1 MVCLLLKKEKSPVM
15 KQNNK
20 LFLVLFIILIIAITL
35 LSLLPPKSGIELGKS
50 DKLNHFLAYAILSL
64 NFGFISSNIRS
75 YFIGI
80 PFLIAYGLL
89 IEFFQGF
96 VPGRDPS
103 FYDTLA
109 NSVGVFL
116 GFFIFRFNMIF
127 SYIKTLF

>member
-1 MVCLLLKKEKSPVM
+1 MVYLLLKKEKNSAM
-15 KQNNK
+15 KQKNK
-20 LFLVLFIILIIAITL
+20 LFLVLFIILIIAITV
-35 LSLLPPKSGIELGKS
+35 LSLLPPKSGLELGKS

-64 NFGFISSNIRS
+64 NFGFLSTKNRS

-103 FYDTLA
+103 FYDALA
-109 NSVGVFL
+109 NSAGVFS
-116 GFFIFRFNMIF
+116 GFFVICLF
-127 SYIKTLF
+127 SRIKK

>member
-1 MVCLLLKKEKSPVM
+1 MVYLLLKKEKSSDM
-15 KQNNK
+15 KQKNK
-20 LFLVLFIILIIAITL
+20 LFLVLFIILIIAITV
-35 LSLLPPKSGIELGKS
+35 LSLLPPKSGLELGKS

-64 NFGFISSNIRS
+64 NFGFISTKIRS

-103 FYDTLA
+103 FYDALA
-109 NSVGVFL
+109 NFVGVFS
-116 GFFIFRFNMIF
+116 GFFIFRLF
-127 SYIKTLF
+127 SRIKK

>member
-1 MVCLLLKKEKSPVM
+1 MVYLLLKKEKNSAM
-15 KQNNK
+15 KQKNK
-20 LFLVLFIILIIAITL
+20 LFLVLFIILIIAITV
-35 LSLLPPKSGIELGKS
+35 LSLLPPKSGLELGKS

-64 NFGFISSNIRS
+64 NFGFLSTKNRS

-103 FYDTLA
+103 FYDALA

-116 GFFIFRFNMIF
+116 GFFIFRLY
-127 SYIKTLF
+127 SRIKK

>member
-1 MVCLLLKKEKSPVM
+1 MAYQLLKKEKNSAM
-15 KQNNK
+15 KQKNK
-20 LFLVLFIILIIAITL
+20 LFLVLFIILIIAITV
-35 LSLLPPKSGIELGKS
+35 LSLLPPKSGLELGKS

-64 NFGFISSNIRS
+64 NFGFLSTKIRS

-103 FYDTLA
+103 LYDALA
-109 NSVGVFL
+109 NSAGVFS
-116 GFFIFRFNMIF
+116 GFFIFSLF
-127 SYIKTLF
+127 SRIKK

>member
-1 MVCLLLKKEKSPVM
+1 MDCLHLKKEKSSAM
-15 KQNNK
+15 KQKNK

-35 LSLLPPKSGIELGKS
+35 LSLLPPKSDFELGKS

-64 NFGFISSNIRS
+64 NFGFLSTKIRS

-103 FYDTLA
+103 FYDALA
-109 NSVGVFL
+109 NSVGVFS
-116 GFFIFRFNMIF
+116 GFFIFCLF
-127 SYIKTLF
+127 SRIKK

>member
-1 MVCLLLKKEKSPVM
+1 MACLLLKKEKSSDM
-15 KQNNK
+15 KQKNK
-20 LFLVLFIILIIAITL
+20 LFLTLFIILIIAITV
-35 LSLLPPKSGIELGKS
+35 LSLLPPKSGLELGKS

-89 IEFFQGF
+89 IEFFQGL

-103 FYDTLA
+103 FYDALA
-109 NSVGVFL
+109 NSVGIFL
-116 GFFIFRFNMIF
+116 GFFIFRLC
-127 SYIKTLF
+127 SRIKK

>member
-1 MVCLLLKKEKSPVM
+1 MVCLLLKKEKSPAM

-64 NFGFISSNIRS
+64 NFGFISSKIRS

>member
-1 MVCLLLKKEKSPVM
+1 MVYLLLKKEKSSDM
-15 KQNNK
+15 EQKNK
-20 LFLVLFIILIIAITL
+20 LFLVLFIILIIAITV
-35 LSLLPPKSGIELGKS
+35 LSLLPPKSGLELGKS

-64 NFGFISSNIRS
+64 NFGFISTKIRS

-103 FYDTLA
+103 FYDALA
-109 NSVGVFL
+109 NFVGVFS
-116 GFFIFRFNMIF
+116 GFFIFRLF
-127 SYIKTLF
+127 SRIKQ

>member
-64 NFGFISSNIRS
+64 NFGFISTKIRS

-80 PFLIAYGLL
+80 PFLITYGLL

>member
-1 MVCLLLKKEKSPVM
+1 M
-15 KQNNK
+15 KQKNK
-20 LFLVLFIILIIAITL
+20 LFLVLFIILIIAITI

-64 NFGFISSNIRS
+64 NFGFLSTKIRS

>member
-1 MVCLLLKKEKSPVM
+1 MDCLLLKKEKSSDM
-15 KQNNK
+15 KQKNK
-20 LFLVLFIILIIAITL
+20 LFLVLFIILIIAITV
-35 LSLLPPKSGIELGKS
+35 LSLLPPKSGLELGKS

-64 NFGFISSNIRS
+64 NFGFISTKIRS

-80 PFLIAYGLL
+80 PFLIAYGLI

-96 VPGRDPS
+96 VPGRDTS

-116 GFFIFRFNMIF
+116 GFFIFRLF
-127 SYIKTLF
+127 SRVKK

>member
-1 MVCLLLKKEKSPVM
+1 MAYLLLKKEKSSAM
-15 KQNNK
+15 KQKNK

-35 LSLLPPKSGIELGKS
+35 LSLLPPKSDFELGKS

-64 NFGFISSNIRS
+64 NFGFLSTKIRS
-75 YFIGI
+75 YFVGI

-103 FYDTLA
+103 FYDALA
-109 NSVGVFL
+109 NSVGVFS
-116 GFFIFRFNMIF
+116 GFFIFCLF
-127 SYIKTLF
+127 SRIKK

>member
-1 MVCLLLKKEKSPVM
+1 MAYQLLKKEKNSAM
-15 KQNNK
+15 KQKNK

-35 LSLLPPKSGIELGKS
+35 LSLLPPKSGFELGKS

-64 NFGFISSNIRS
+64 NFGFISTKIRS

-103 FYDTLA
+103 FYDALA
-109 NSVGVFL
+109 NSAGVFS
-116 GFFIFRFNMIF
+116 GFFIFSLF
-127 SYIKTLF
+127 SRIKK

>member
-1 MVCLLLKKEKSPVM
+1 MKKEKSPVM

-64 NFGFISSNIRS
+64 NFGFISSKIRS

>member
-1 MVCLLLKKEKSPVM
+1 MAYQLLKKEKNSAM
-15 KQNNK
+15 KQKNK
-20 LFLVLFIILIIAITL
+20 LFLVLFIILIIAITV
-35 LSLLPPKSGIELGKS
+35 LSLLPPKSGLELGKS

-64 NFGFISSNIRS
+64 NFGFLSTKIRS

-103 FYDTLA
+103 FYDALA
-109 NSVGVFL
+109 NSAGVFS
-116 GFFIFRFNMIF
+116 GFFIFSLF
-127 SYIKTLF
+127 SRIKK

>member
-1 MVCLLLKKEKSPVM
+1 MVYLLLKKEKSSDM
-15 KQNNK
+15 KQKNK
-20 LFLVLFIILIIAITL
+20 LFFVLFIILIIAITV
-35 LSLLPPKSGIELGKS
+35 LSLLPPKSGLELGKS

-64 NFGFISSNIRS
+64 NFGFISTKIRS

-103 FYDTLA
+103 FYDALA
-109 NSVGVFL
+109 NFVGVFS
-116 GFFIFRFNMIF
+116 GFFIFRLF
-127 SYIKTLF
+127 SRIKK

>member
-1 MVCLLLKKEKSPVM
+1 MVYLLLKKEKSSDM
-15 KQNNK
+15 KQKNK

-35 LSLLPPKSGIELGKS
+35 LSLLPPKSGLELGKS

-64 NFGFISSNIRS
+64 NFGFISTKIRS

-103 FYDTLA
+103 FYDALA
-109 NSVGVFL
+109 NFVGVFS
-116 GFFIFRFNMIF
+116 GFFIFRLF
-127 SYIKTLF
+127 SRIKK

>member
-1 MVCLLLKKEKSPVM
+1 MACLLLKKEKSSDM
-15 KQNNK
+15 KQKNK
-20 LFLVLFIILIIAITL
+20 LFLVLFIFLIIAITL
-35 LSLLPPKSGIELGKS
+35 LSLLPPKSDFEFGKS

-64 NFGFISSNIRS
+64 NFGFISTKIRS

-103 FYDTLA
+103 FYDALA

-116 GFFIFRFNMIF
+116 GFFIFRLF
-127 SYIKTLF
+127 SRIKK

>member
-1 MVCLLLKKEKSPVM
+1 MVYLLLKKEKSSDM
-15 KQNNK
+15 KQKNK
-20 LFLVLFIILIIAITL
+20 LFLTLFIILIIAITL

-64 NFGFISSNIRS
+64 NFGFISTKIRS

-103 FYDTLA
+103 FYDALA
-109 NSVGVFL
+109 NFVGVFS
-116 GFFIFRFNMIF
+116 GFFIFRLF
-127 SYIKTLF
+127 SRIKK

>member
-1 MVCLLLKKEKSPVM
+1 MVYLLLKKEKSSDM
-15 KQNNK
+15 EQKNK
-20 LFLVLFIILIIAITL
+20 LFLVLFIILIIAITV
-35 LSLLPPKSGIELGKS
+35 LSLLPPKSGLELGKS

-64 NFGFISSNIRS
+64 NFGFISTKIRS

-103 FYDTLA
+103 FYDALA
-109 NSVGVFL
+109 NFVGVFS
-116 GFFIFRFNMIF
+116 GFFIFRLF
-127 SYIKTLF
+127 SRIKK

>member
-1 MVCLLLKKEKSPVM
+1 MAYLLLKKEKSSDM
-15 KQNNK
+15 KQKNK
-20 LFLVLFIILIIAITL
+20 LFLVLFIISIIAISL
-35 LSLLPPKSGIELGKS
+35 LSLLPPKSGLELGKS

-64 NFGFISSNIRS
+64 NFGFISTKIRS

-103 FYDTLA
+103 FYDALA
-109 NSVGVFL
+109 NSAGVFL
-116 GFFIFRFNMIF
+116 GFIIYYLFGR
-127 SYIKTLF
+127 IKK